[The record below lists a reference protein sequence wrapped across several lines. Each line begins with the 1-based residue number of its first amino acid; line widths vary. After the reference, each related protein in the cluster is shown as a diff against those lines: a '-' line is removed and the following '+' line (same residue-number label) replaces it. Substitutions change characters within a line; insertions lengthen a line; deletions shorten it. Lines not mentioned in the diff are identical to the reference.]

1 MEKKQREKKVREEKE
16 QKKKQDNRPH
26 KQVWANGAGEELE
39 DTEKHPHMLSDRQ
52 ACRKHRR
59 AHACAQS
66 VLQQANVRPS
76 PVGRTCQAI

>member
-26 KQVWANGAGEELE
+26 KQVFANGSGQELE
-39 DTEKHPHMLSDRQ
+39 DAEKRPHVLSDRQ
-52 ACRKHRR
+52 ACRKQKR
-59 AHACAQS
+59 AHTCAPS

-76 PVGRTCQAI
+76 PVGRACQAI